1 MVVIKTKMIKE
12 VVRRSRQCDQAR
24 TKEEREK
31 KGAMSLMQG
40 KAWRRISPYDR
51 QVLND
56 KPAIG

>member
-12 VVRRSRQCDQAR
+12 VVRRSLQCDQAR
-24 TKEEREK
+24 TKEEREM

-51 QVLND
+51 QV
-56 KPAIG
+56 